1 MHLSKVQGPEIL
13 VVPLIFQFLVDVND
27 NSIGIASRQTGSEPV
42 AVPIELI
49 YR

>member
-1 MHLSKVQGPEIL
+1 VHLSKVQGPKIL
-13 VVPLIFQFLVDVND
+13 VVTLIFQFLVDVDD
-27 NSIGIASRQTGSEPV
+27 NSIGVAGRHTGSEPV